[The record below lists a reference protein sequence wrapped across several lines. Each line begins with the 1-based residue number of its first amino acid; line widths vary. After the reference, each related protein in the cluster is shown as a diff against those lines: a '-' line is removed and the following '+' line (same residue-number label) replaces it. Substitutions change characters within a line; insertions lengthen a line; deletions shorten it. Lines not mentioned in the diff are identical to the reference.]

1 MKESFG
7 NFLFNQGTFSG
18 TKFDF
23 VTVILGLSLYFWA
36 EIEVNKGDKNIS
48 KRKYIDFI
56 SKDDD

>member
-48 KRKYIDFI
+48 KRNKLG
-56 SKDDD
+56 